1 MSHGKSTPGPWT
13 TQWVEPPLVDFA
25 GWWIRKNDS
34 VGFPVAFVTQSIGG
48 TKPPQKANAH
58 LIAAAPELLESL
70 EWALGQMEMDAFEP
84 EFPEVKKAWD
94 KAHKILARAAGRA
107 T

>member
-1 MSHGKSTPGPWT
+1 MSKQITFQPTELPLRVEVDHATKFRIVAPGGRT
-13 TQWVEPPLVDFA
+13 LLSGHCSLEQANVFA
-25 GWWIRKNDS
+25 AS
-34 VGFPVAFVTQSIGG
+34 
-48 TKPPQKANAH
+48 
-58 LIAAAPELLESL
+58 PELLESL

-94 KAHKILARAAGRA
+94 TAHEILARAAGRA